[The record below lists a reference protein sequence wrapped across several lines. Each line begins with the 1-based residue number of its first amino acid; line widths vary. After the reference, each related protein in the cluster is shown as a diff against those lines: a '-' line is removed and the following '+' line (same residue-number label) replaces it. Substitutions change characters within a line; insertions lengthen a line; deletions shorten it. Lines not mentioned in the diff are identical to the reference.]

1 MLCWQ
6 SKWRYYACMIAQ
18 PDTYAK
24 TRIKPKKWRIA
35 DIVDGRNLRVQL
47 TAAGQSDLAR
57 TLRRTIPFSHFVGLE
72 TIR

>member
-47 TAAGQSDLAR
+47 TAAHMDNASNEMMAR
-57 TLRRTIPFSHFVGLE
+57 ARVLENRRAV
-72 TIR
+72 